1 MKKLSLA
8 LGITIVG
15 LLLASCTSGD
25 DTADTSAEERDNR
38 SEENNENRTDNQ
50 TEDGNASAEEKS
62 EQPSTSNQADDEE
75 YYKELA
81 VLGEYDDDLYPDVL
95 ENLELPGIHEN
106 TLIYNGTINPDHSI
120 RFEFPHNGET
130 IDPEVSEEGHF
141 AISFS
146 DKEIRENDDIRVHI
160 FGDGL
165 PHEQTFE
172 LPVHPSE
179 DGMEVIQS
187 DADTSAQEEALLE
200 EVSLPDIQTGTKTYE
215 AETGDM
221 VKNVHYSIDGEM
233 VRQDLLVKS
242 ADHDNP
248 EGEIVV
254 EFDESPAAGQTF
266 EFYILANGVT
276 AKIEKQVK
284 KPSEDERQS
293 ADRIREETELPE
305 ITLDT
310 TNYEG
315 KTDPNAEVKVTDPEL
330 PNWIVTLDLDEDGN
344 FTLPLEDRIEE
355 PGQIIQFTITDEDGN
370 STTIE
375 KEVQ

>member
-1 MKKLSLA
+1 MKKLSMA

-25 DTADTSAEERDNR
+25 DSADTSAEERDNR
-38 SEENNENRTDNQ
+38 SEENNENGTDNQ
-50 TEDGNASAEEKS
+50 TEDGNASDEEKS
-62 EQPSTSNQADDEE
+62 EQTSTSDQADNEE
-75 YYKELA
+75 
-81 VLGEYDDDLYPDVL
+81 
-95 ENLELPGIHEN
+95 
-106 TLIYNGTINPDHSI
+106 YNGTINPDHSI
-120 RFEFPHNGET
+120 RFQFPHNEET

-146 DKEIRENDDIRVHI
+146 DKEIRENDDIRVYI
-160 FGDGL
+160 FGGGL

-179 DGMEVIQS
+179 EGMEVIES
-187 DADTSAQEEALLE
+187 DADTSAQVEDILE
-200 EVSLPDIQTGTKTYE
+200 GVSLPDIQTGTKTYE

-221 VKNVHYSIDGEM
+221 VENVHYSIDGEM

-248 EGEIVV
+248 EGQIVV

-276 AKIEKQVK
+276 AKIEKQVEK
-284 KPSEDERQS
+284 SSEDERQS

-344 FTLPLEDRIEE
+344 FTLPLEDRIKE

>member
-1 MKKLSLA
+1 MKKFPMA
-8 LGITIVG
+8 LGITIMA

-25 DTADTSAEERDNR
+25 GSADSSAEERKNR
-38 SEENNENRTDNQ
+38 SEENNVNGTDNQ
-50 TEDGNASAEEKS
+50 TEERNDSNEEKS
-62 EQPSTSNQADDEE
+62 KQTSTSNEAADEE

-81 VLGEYDDDLYPDVL
+81 VLGDNDELYPDVL

-106 TLIYNGTINPDHSI
+106 TFIYNGTINPDHSI
-120 RFEFPHNGET
+120 RFEFPHNEKT

-146 DKEIRENDDIRVHI
+146 DKEISENDDIRVYI
-160 FGDGL
+160 FGGGL

-172 LPVHPSE
+172 LPVHRSE
-179 DGMEVIQS
+179 DGMEVIES
-187 DADTSAQEEALLE
+187 TADTSEQEEALLE

-221 VKNVHYSIDGEM
+221 VENVHYSIDGEM
-233 VRQDLLVKS
+233 VRKDLLVKS

-276 AKIEKQVK
+276 AKIEKQVEK
-284 KPSEDERQS
+284 SSEDERQS
-293 ADRIREETELPE
+293 ADRIREETELPD

-330 PNWIVTLDLDEDGN
+330 PNWIVTLDLDEDGH
-344 FTLPLEDRIEE
+344 FTLPLEDRIKE

-375 KEVQ
+375 KKVQ